1 MLKLLNLLR
10 LQIYHCMLLLF
21 CIVSFNKGC
30 VPSQSMVIYVV
41 DVGVNKCD
49 NYGRILERD
58 IL

>member
-1 MLKLLNLLR
+1 
-10 LQIYHCMLLLF
+10 MLLLF